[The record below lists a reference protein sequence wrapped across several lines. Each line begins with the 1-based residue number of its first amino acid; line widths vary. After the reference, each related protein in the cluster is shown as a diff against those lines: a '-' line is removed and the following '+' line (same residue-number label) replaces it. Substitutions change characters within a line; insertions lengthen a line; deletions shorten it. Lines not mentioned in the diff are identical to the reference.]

1 MTEILTVPEI
11 EQQFP
16 SEWVLIDQPQTD
28 KNNELQSGK
37 VVFHSKDRDEV
48 YRRAIAMPA
57 PKRLAIHFTGTLPPN
72 TVVIL

>member
-1 MTEILTVPEI
+1 MTDILTLKEI

-28 KNNELQSGK
+28 QNNELRSGK
-37 VVFHSKDRDEV
+37 VVFHSQDRDEV
-48 YRRAIAMPA
+48 YRQAIAMPA
-57 PKRLAIHFTGTLPPN
+57 PKRVAIHFTGSMPPN